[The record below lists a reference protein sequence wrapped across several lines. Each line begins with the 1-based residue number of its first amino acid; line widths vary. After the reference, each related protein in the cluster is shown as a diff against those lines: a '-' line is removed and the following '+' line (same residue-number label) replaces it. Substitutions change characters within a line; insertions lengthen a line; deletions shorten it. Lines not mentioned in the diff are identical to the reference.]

1 MDINKVEVEKR
12 RTFLDLSILLIMV
25 LRRTPEK
32 LPLGMLWG
40 GNSLDVEDLR
50 VYPIQSELSNVIKL
64 RII

>member
-12 RTFLDLSILLIMV
+12 RTFLDLNITYNGPKKDPRKVATRHAL
-25 LRRTPEK
+25 
-32 LPLGMLWG
+32 G

-64 RII
+64 QVI